1 MQLGCQIR
9 NRRHA
14 KVDNIIIDDNGKL
27 IEVARHHF
35 AYLDANTVKLRM
47 KLLSIYKGDVM
58 TVEYKNAM
66 MTQWHPER
74 TEDGKVFLKRWLQA
88 K

>member
-1 MQLGCQIR
+1 
-9 NRRHA
+9 
-14 KVDNIIIDDNGKL
+14 VDNIIIDDNGKL

-35 AYLDANTVKLRM
+35 AYLDANTVKPRM

>member
-1 MQLGCQIR
+1 
-9 NRRHA
+9 
-14 KVDNIIIDDNGKL
+14 
-27 IEVARHHF
+27 
-35 AYLDANTVKLRM
+35 
-47 KLLSIYKGDVM
+47 
-58 TVEYKNAM
+58 M